1 MCIRRFR
8 SVNRLH
14 SLHRISFK
22 LQDRALE
29 FRVFGDEIG
38 VEVINLMI
46 GAEIKALDTDGEACV
61 THAGLADWTLDT
73 NSNGVREVG
82 IGSCLVVDEEGVE
95 VKEWLGVAEG
105 GC

>member
-8 SVNRLH
+8 SVNRLY
-14 SLHRISFK
+14 SLHGISLK
-22 LQDRALE
+22 LHDRALE

-38 VEVINLMI
+38 VEVPDLV
-46 GAEIKALDTDGEACV
+46 GGGEVELLDTNGEACV

-82 IGSCLVVDEEGVE
+82 VGNCLVVDEDGVE
-95 VKEWLGVAEG
+95 VKKRLGVAEG
-105 GC
+105 G